1 MKNPAIALAP
11 AALVFALAAATPGFA
26 QKTVNGVYVPEGNTL
41 AEVLQRK
48 AANDAQ
54 VQAAH
59 AQLEQNAANKV
70 AHDQAQQEY
79 EAQLARIE
87 QQKADNAARQGQ
99 AERDHAAAMDKW
111 KADVAA
117 CQAGHRDRCATNQ
130 ATSD

>member
-1 MKNPAIALAP
+1 VKNPAIALAS
-11 AALVFALAAATPGFA
+11 AALVLTLAGTPGFA

-54 VQAAH
+54 VQAAQ
-59 AQLEQNAANKV
+59 AQLDQNAANKA

-79 EAQLARIE
+79 EAQLARID
-87 QQKADNAARQGQ
+87 QQKADNAAAQDR
-99 AERDHAAAMDKW
+99 AERDHAAAMEKW

-117 CQAGHRDRCATNQ
+117 CQAGHRARCA
-130 ATSD
+130 ASEAAPD